1 MSLQVRP
8 GYINPLT
15 TMRENKSLKGQSG
28 NVQNGKSDKLTELQT
43 KQQSLQNEI
52 LLIQSTGSDS
62 AGNTSKK
69 LEALKAKLEEV
80 STDLRT
86 VKSSQGDTTEKALLS
101 QQKIVERASLQSKD
115 VSSVM
120 RPNPD
125 VDSYKKTEKESEVS
139 GIYRLESD
147 KENNYK
153 VSFSSYIDT

>member
-8 GYINPLT
+8 GYVNPLT
-15 TMRENKSLKGQSG
+15 TMRDNKSLKGQRGS
-28 NVQNGKSDKLTELQT
+28 VQDGKSDKLTELQT
-43 KQQSLQNEI
+43 KQQSLQIEM

-62 AGNTSKK
+62 AGNTSER

-86 VKSSQGDTTEKALLS
+86 VRRSQGDATEKALLS
-101 QQKIVERASLQSKD
+101 QRKTVERASLQSKD
-115 VSSVM
+115 VSSAM
-120 RPNPD
+120 RLNPD
-125 VDSYKKTEKESEVS
+125 VDSYEKTEKESEFS

-153 VSFSSYIDT
+153 ISFSS